1 MNQQSDQG
9 LVSHLQVKQI
19 AGRAGRRNSS
29 HPEGLATTFLP
40 DDLPKLREAMAAPM
54 ETANK
59 GGLFPIFE
67 QMELFAGQLPEVS
80 FPDLLDK

>member
-1 MNQQSDQG
+1 
-9 LVSHLQVKQI
+9 
-19 AGRAGRRNSS
+19 
-29 HPEGLATTFLP
+29 
-40 DDLPKLREAMAAPM
+40 M